1 MENLKEKTTKG
12 LFWSMMNSGTIQLLN
27 VVIGILLGRLLSPAD
42 FGIVG
47 VLTIFT
53 VIAGNLQSSGFSQ
66 GLINM
71 KAPTH
76 RDYNS
81 VFWFNILA
89 SFAIYIVLFAAS
101 PLIAWFFKEPRLVS
115 LSRFIFLGFVI
126 SSFGIAQGA
135 YMTKNLMIREL
146 TVSTIAAL
154 LISGTVGVVLAYKG
168 FTYWSLAWQQILF
181 ISVLN
186 IGRYYYTGWRPT
198 WKIDFGPIRGM
209 FSFSVKILFTNII
222 NTVSNHILTV
232 VFGRLCP
239 LKDVGNYT
247 QANNWNTKA
256 NSFISG
262 TMSQVAQPILVAV
275 ADEREREKRI
285 MRKMM
290 RFTAFISFPLL
301 FGLGLVAHEFIILAI
316 GEKWNF
322 AASLLPL
329 LCLSGAFMPLS
340 TLLTDAVISQHRSD
354 IYLWSTLA
362 LGILQIG
369 LMVGLWQQGIYTMVV
384 AYTLLNILWVF
395 VWHLFVRRLMGYG
408 LLAFLKD
415 IVPFALAAAGVMAAT
430 GLMTQGIDNLW
441 LKLLS
446 RVVTASLLYY
456 AVMRLAGAVILQE
469 CLDFILA
476 KRKRH

>member
-89 SFAIYIVLFAAS
+89 SFAIYIVLFAAA

-262 TMSQVAQPILVAV
+262 TMSQVAQPVLVAV

-290 RFTAFISFPLL
+290 RFTAFISFPCM
-301 FGLGLVAHEFIILAI
+301 FGLALVSREFIVLALTERWLESALLLKILCI
-316 GEKWNF
+316 
-322 AASLLPL
+322 
-329 LCLSGAFMPLS
+329 SGAFMPFYTMYQNL
-340 TLLTDAVISQHRSD
+340 VISSGRSD
-354 IYLWSTLA
+354 WYLYCNIAQIVLQLTIILLFHRLGMVPMIIAYSAFLIVWLLA
-362 LGILQIG
+362 WQHIANRLLGIT
-369 LMVGLWQQGIYTMVV
+369 LME
-384 AYTLLNILWVF
+384 TL
-395 VWHLFVRRLMGYG
+395 R
-408 LLAFLKD
+408 D
-415 IVPFALAAAGVMAAT
+415 ICPFMLAAALVMVVTHFCTMGISNLWLLLAARFVMAAI
-430 GLMTQGIDNLW
+430 LYFMVM
-441 LKLLS
+441 KLC
-446 RVVTASLLYY
+446 RAK
-456 AVMRLAGAVILQE
+456 ILDE
-469 CLDFILA
+469 CLQFLLG
-476 KRKRH
+476 KLKK